1 MGRAAWLGDVL
12 GGQALGLFV
21 FNAWGEVVVEV
32 FFFEGDVFFSVRRS
46 CTSVFLWGRISES
59 GGEVVAAWLEP
70 GMVSFAKSCSGILVR
85 HHVAF

>member
-21 FNAWGEVVVEV
+21 FNAWGEVVVEG

-46 CTSVFLWGRISES
+46 CTRVFLRVTPFS
-59 GGEVVAAWLEP
+59 L
-70 GMVSFAKSCSGILVR
+70 
-85 HHVAF
+85 

>member
-1 MGRAAWLGDVL
+1 LGDVL

-46 CTSVFLWGRISES
+46 CTRVFLRVTPFS
-59 GGEVVAAWLEP
+59 L
-70 GMVSFAKSCSGILVR
+70 
-85 HHVAF
+85 

>member
-1 MGRAAWLGDVL
+1 
-12 GGQALGLFV
+12 
-21 FNAWGEVVVEV
+21 
-32 FFFEGDVFFSVRRS
+32 VRRD
-46 CTSVFLWGRISES
+46 CGCVLDCGRISES